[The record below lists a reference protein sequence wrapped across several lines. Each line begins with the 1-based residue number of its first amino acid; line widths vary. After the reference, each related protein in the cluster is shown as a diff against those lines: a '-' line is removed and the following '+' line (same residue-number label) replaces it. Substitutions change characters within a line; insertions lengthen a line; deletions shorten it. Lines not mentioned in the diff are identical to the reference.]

1 MNVQAVRS
9 PVKGSVDAPSSKSA
23 MQRYIA
29 GSLLANGISHIH
41 STMLCEDSLAAL
53 EIAKA
58 LGAEVSVEGKLV
70 IIKGG
75 FNPGKN
81 QIFTGESGLSTR
93 MFSPIVALHDSEIT
107 ITGKGSVLKRPVGMV
122 ERPLSDLGVRIRSNN
137 GFLPMKIK
145 GPMKGGRVKAD
156 GSVSSQ
162 FITGLLMA
170 LPVVN
175 DDSLIM
181 VENLVSKPYIDLT
194 VKILKEFGIEIENKG
209 YVEFLIK
216 GGQQYSPG
224 NFNVEGDWSGA
235 AFLLVMGA
243 IGGEVMVTGLDTR
256 SVQADKAIIDALARA
271 GAVISYSD
279 NLIRVSGGDLH
290 GFEFNLSD
298 CPDLAPPLT
307 ILALACKGKSILKGA
322 GRLAAKESDRGEA
335 LQETMSLLGAKV
347 KNYGEYIEIEGGT
360 LLNGGSAASHND
372 HRIAMTL
379 AVAAL
384 ISKKPVVIGGME
396 CINKSYPGFIDDYVK
411 LGGILRIM

>member
-1 MNVQAVRS
+1 
-9 PVKGSVDAPSSKSA
+9 
-23 MQRYIA
+23 
-29 GSLLANGISHIH
+29 
-41 STMLCEDSLAAL
+41 
-53 EIAKA
+53 
-58 LGAEVSVEGKLV
+58 
-70 IIKGG
+70 
-75 FNPGKN
+75 
-81 QIFTGESGLSTR
+81 
-93 MFSPIVALHDSEIT
+93 
-107 ITGKGSVLKRPVGMV
+107 
-122 ERPLSDLGVRIRSNN
+122 
-137 GFLPMKIK
+137 
-145 GPMKGGRVKAD
+145 
-156 GSVSSQ
+156 
-162 FITGLLMA
+162 
-170 LPVVN
+170 
-175 DDSLIM
+175 
-181 VENLVSKPYIDLT
+181 
-194 VKILKEFGIEIENKG
+194 
-209 YVEFLIK
+209 
-216 GGQQYSPG
+216 
-224 NFNVEGDWSGA
+224 
-235 AFLLVMGA
+235 
-243 IGGEVMVTGLDTR
+243 MVTGLDTR

-372 HRIAMTL
+372 HRIAMAL